1 MAWWAALASL
11 IPLVVDYLSDDQYT
25 GEEKFAL
32 DELKKRSKGG
42 YSKEVMEMMKRNISQ
57 SMGQETSAQSTRLQQ
72 ELTRSRTPHAPKT
85 AAMESLVS
93 AMGGA
98 RAQAMSNVD
107 IQSEQS
113 KMDALR
119 TLTGGLSYIKP
130 DTGLSELSGSLMG
143 NVMNYYL
150 LQNMLGGQQG
160 QDINTQKL
168 LMSGYGRNS
177 SQSPQIGSFS
187 RNRDPNWFTNYT
199 RY

>member
-1 MAWWAALASL
+1 MAWTAIASIVASALPY
-11 IPLVVDYLSDDQYT
+11 IIDMFSDDRYT
-25 GEEKFAL
+25 NAE
-32 DELKKRSKGG
+32 RSLMSDLRRRSQEG
-42 YSKEVMEMMKRNISQ
+42 YSKEVMGMMKRNISQ

-160 QDINTQKL
+160 QDVNTQKML
-168 LMSGYGRNS
+168 IGGFQRNT
-177 SQSPQIGSFS
+177 
-187 RNRDPNWFTNYT
+187 DPNWFTQYNRP